1 MGVKTSRQ
9 IRTALLGAA
18 VLAGTAALA
27 GCTGASAEDTIQ
39 VYSARHYDLETAFE
53 EFTDDTGIE
62 VEFLFGDDAELRE
75 RILAEGEDT
84 VADAYI
90 TVDAGNLAAA
100 AEQGIFAPV
109 DSTVLED
116 AVPAKFRDPE
126 GRWFG
131 LAERART
138 IIYSPER
145 VDPADLSTYEAL
157 TEPEWDGRLCLRTGQ
172 SSYTQS
178 LVASLIAQR
187 GEEETEALLRGWVDN
202 ARIFSNDVE
211 IIENIASGNC
221 DVAITN
227 HYYLAREL
235 REDPD
240 LPVALF
246 WADQEEGGVHVNL
259 SGGGVTAEADNP
271 TDAQQLI
278 EWLATDGQATLVRE
292 NLEFPVNPDTE
303 VQEVLQGFGP
313 FTEMDVDAQAYADL
327 NPDAVRL
334 LAAADYE

>member
-1 MGVKTSRQ
+1 MCLKTSRQ

-145 VDPADLSTYEAL
+145 VDPADL
-157 TEPEWDGRLCLRTGQ
+157 
-172 SSYTQS
+172 
-178 LVASLIAQR
+178 
-187 GEEETEALLRGWVDN
+187 
-202 ARIFSNDVE
+202 
-211 IIENIASGNC
+211 
-221 DVAITN
+221 
-227 HYYLAREL
+227 
-235 REDPD
+235 
-240 LPVALF
+240 
-246 WADQEEGGVHVNL
+246 
-259 SGGGVTAEADNP
+259 
-271 TDAQQLI
+271 
-278 EWLATDGQATLVRE
+278 
-292 NLEFPVNPDTE
+292 
-303 VQEVLQGFGP
+303 
-313 FTEMDVDAQAYADL
+313 
-327 NPDAVRL
+327 
-334 LAAADYE
+334 